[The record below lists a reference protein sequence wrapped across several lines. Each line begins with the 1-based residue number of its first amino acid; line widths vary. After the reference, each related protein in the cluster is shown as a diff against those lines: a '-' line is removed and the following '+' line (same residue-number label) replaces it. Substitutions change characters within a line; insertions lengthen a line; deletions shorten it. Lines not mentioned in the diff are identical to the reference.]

1 MHSTIKAQYMEFIS
15 QQLDDYVCAH
25 TELESE
31 LLYELNRRTH
41 LEVLRPR
48 MLSGH
53 FQGRV
58 LSMISHM
65 IRPKNVLEI
74 GTYTGYSA
82 ICIAEG
88 LAEGGKIIT
97 LDINEELEDLVTEF
111 IGRAGLSNTIELR
124 IGDAMEI
131 IPTLTEP
138 FDLVFIDADKG
149 NYGNYYDMVI
159 DKIPAGGYI
168 LLDNVLWSGKVLE
181 EVEPN
186 DVDTAELISLNERLQ
201 NDPRVQNVLLPIR
214 DGLMILRKK

>member
-1 MHSTIKAQYMEFIS
+1 MEFIS